1 MGVKFGT
8 EDGTFGP
15 ILRAKFHPHRCN
27 VSPLRGE
34 NLKNRPLS
42 KLNNRR
48 FALHAM
54 LPVNK
59 IKAHS
64 VRPCTN
70 CSLYRCAYD
79 VHNYDAQQ
87 HRAGQT
93 ISSLTL
99 QTITIA
105 HMLSVGVEGDTIK
118 INTFNLMIF

>member
-34 NLKNRPLS
+34 NLQNRPLS

-59 IKAHS
+59 IKARS

>member
-8 EDGTFGP
+8 EDETFGP
-15 ILRAKFHPHRCN
+15 ILCAKFHPHRCN

-34 NLKNRPLS
+34 NLQNRPLS

-59 IKAHS
+59 IKARS